1 MVTPKYESG
10 DEFHLG
16 ADGQVKITEIY
27 RIDEEDNKVVYTVK
41 YLDHAGQPESTL
53 SEQELEEVN

>member
-1 MVTPKYESG
+1 MVNPRYEPG

-16 ADGQVKITEIY
+16 ADGQVEITEIY
-27 RIDEEDNKVVYTVK
+27 RVDDENDKVVYTVK

-53 SEQELEEVN
+53 SEKELEEVN